1 MSDTTDT
8 TGTAAAD
15 GTAGTT
21 DAAPALGVRKAAAAP
36 SGARRDRSPTASP
49 APPRSWRDHPLHR
62 VTPWLFLAVP
72 LALLI
77 TFTYVPVGNMVFYS
91 FTDWDGVSPD
101 RNFVGTGNYTELFT
115 RPELFRVFF
124 VSFYYLAA
132 SVVQIVLALYF
143 ATVLSFN
150 VRFRN
155 LFKGILFF
163 PYLVNGVAI
172 GFVFLY
178 FFQDGGTL
186 DSLLSWFGAG
196 TDRAWLG
203 TPESANTS
211 LAGVSVWRFM
221 GLNFVLFLGAIQS
234 IPGEL
239 YEAAQLDGASRWQ
252 QFRYVIAPG
261 IRPVLSLSVILAVS
275 GSLSVFEIPYI
286 MTGGATGT
294 ETFVIQ
300 TVKLA
305 FQFNKTG
312 LASAAAVVLLLI
324 ILLVTWIQRRIVPD
338 ERVDLV

>member
-1 MSDTTDT
+1 MTKTTDPV
-8 TGTAAAD
+8 AAGA
-15 GTAGTT
+15 
-21 DAAPALGVRKAAAAP
+21 RAAAP
-36 SGARRDRSPTASP
+36 PRTTAGPRR
-49 APPRSWRDHPLHR
+49 PPRGVARPRRLLR
-62 VTPWLFLAVP
+62 LVTPWTFLAVP
-72 LALLI
+72 LALLVA
-77 TFTYVPVGNMVFYS
+77 FTYVPVGNMLYYS
-91 FTDWDGVSPD
+91 FTDWDGISPE
-101 RNFVGTGNYTELFT
+101 RNVTGVDNYVQIFT

-132 SVVQIVLALYF
+132 SVVQIVIALYF

-150 VRFRN
+150 LRFRN

-163 PYLVNGVAI
+163 PYLINGVAI

-186 DSLLSWFGAG
+186 DSVLSWFG
-196 TDRAWLG
+196 TEPDHAWLG
-203 TPESANTS
+203 DPTSANSS
-211 LAGVSVWRFM
+211 LAGVSVWRFT

-234 IPGEL
+234 VPGEL
-239 YEAAQLDGASRWQ
+239 YEAAQLDGASRWE
-252 QFRYVIAPG
+252 QFRHIIVPG
-261 IRPVLSLSVILAVS
+261 IKPVLSLSVILAIS

-294 ETFVIQ
+294 STFVIQ

-324 ILLVTWIQRRIVPD
+324 ILLVTWIQRRLVPD
-338 ERVDLV
+338 EKVDLV

>member
-1 MSDTTDT
+1 MTDT
-8 TGTAAAD
+8 TRKAARPVSQ
-15 GTAGTT
+15 
-21 DAAPALGVRKAAAAP
+21 AAPAG
-36 SGARRDRSPTASP
+36 P
-49 APPRSWRDHPLHR
+49 APPSAARRPRRWRG
-62 VTPWLFLAVP
+62 VTPWLFLIAP

-77 TFTYVPVGNMVFYS
+77 AFTYAPIVNMVAYS
-91 FTDWDGVSPD
+91 FTDWDGVSPEL
-101 RNFVGTGNYTELFT
+101 RYTGAENYTELFT
-115 RPELFRVFF
+115 RPELFEVFF
-124 VSFYYLAA
+124 VSGYYLAA
-132 SVVQIVLALYF
+132 SVVQIGAALYF

-155 LFKGILFF
+155 FFKGVLFF
-163 PYLVNGVAI
+163 PYLINGVAI

-186 DSLLSWFGAG
+186 DAILSLFGHDG
-196 TDRAWLG
+196 DRSWLG
-203 TPESANTS
+203 TPTSANVS
-211 LAGVSVWRFM
+211 LAGVSVWRYL

-239 YEAAQLDGASRWQ
+239 YEAAELDGANRWQ
-252 QFRYVIAPG
+252 QFRHIIAPG
-261 IRPVLSLSVILAVS
+261 IRPVLSLSVILSVS

-324 ILLVTWIQRRIVPD
+324 ILAVTWVQRRLVPD
-338 ERVDLV
+338 DKVDLV